1 MGTYS
6 VGEALNLLMERSNW
20 KPKVSELRMR
30 QEWEL
35 IVGRTISKYTR
46 NINLFNKVLTIY
58 TDVAPLKMELQLG
71 REALKDTINDYFK
84 EQVVTEIVIK

>member
-1 MGTYS
+1 M
-6 VGEALNLLMERSNW
+6 
-20 KPKVSELRMR
+20 
-30 QEWEL
+30 
-35 IVGRTISKYTR
+35 
-46 NINLFNKVLTIY
+46 LTIY